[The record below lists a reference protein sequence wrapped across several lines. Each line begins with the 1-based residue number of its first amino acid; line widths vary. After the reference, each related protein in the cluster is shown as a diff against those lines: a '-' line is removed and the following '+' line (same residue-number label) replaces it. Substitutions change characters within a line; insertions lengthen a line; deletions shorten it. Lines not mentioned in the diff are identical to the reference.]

1 MDIGVQPT
9 AIADVRLI
17 TPVKIDD
24 ARGFFSEVY
33 RRSAFEAA
41 GLYLDFVQ
49 ENHSLSEHVGT
60 IRGLHFQ
67 VPPYAQD
74 KLVRV
79 TRGRILD
86 VAVDIRRSSPTFG
99 RHVTAELSAANWHQI
114 FVPQGFAHG
123 YCTLEPD
130 TEVLY
135 KVTNYYSPECE
146 RGMLWND
153 PDIGIGWPLDGSA
166 HLSEADRARP
176 RLRDLPSFFD

>member
-74 KLVRV
+74 KLK
-79 TRGRILD
+79 
-86 VAVDIRRSSPTFG
+86 
-99 RHVTAELSAANWHQI
+99 EL
-114 FVPQGFAHG
+114 
-123 YCTLEPD
+123 
-130 TEVLY
+130 
-135 KVTNYYSPECE
+135 CE
-146 RGMLWND
+146 RRGGRWHNGD
-153 PDIGIGWPLDGSA
+153 PMRSYCEYKP
-166 HLSEADRARP
+166 
-176 RLRDLPSFFD
+176 